1 MDDTAANMNY
11 QVSFT
16 ISACYFYSDKRLQRW
31 IKAKTRIMLMD
42 YYEMAEY
49 RERLVRESQ

>member
-31 IKAKTRIMLMD
+31 IKAKNRIMLMD
-42 YYEMAEY
+42 YYGMVEY
-49 RERLVRESQ
+49 RELLVRESQ